1 MGEPSIV
8 LEPGERL
15 LWSGRPLRIA
25 LTGLEW
31 YRVAFGAV
39 LVVVVFAAHG
49 MPFANGPVPLF
60 DVAFVLCGLAVT
72 WVPVGR
78 RVWVT
83 RRAVYAV
90 TDERIVVAD
99 RGTGRT
105 RASEYRSA
113 LAPPVVRIGRD
124 GTATLSFTRRD
135 APGAALGVPM
145 RRRRPAIRLF
155 AVPAVEELR
164 ELTEPGPR

>member
-1 MGEPSIV
+1 MAEPNIV
-8 LEPGERL
+8 LEPGERV
-15 LWSGRPLRIA
+15 LWSGRPQRIA
-25 LTGLEW
+25 LTGPEW
-31 YRVAFGAV
+31 YRLAFGSV

-49 MPFANGPVPLF
+49 VPFVTGPVPLV
-60 DVAFVLCGLAVT
+60 DGAVVLCGIAVT

-99 RGTGRT
+99 RVTGRT

-113 LAPPVVRIGRD
+113 LAPAVVRIGRD
-124 GTATLSFTRRD
+124 GTATLTFTRWD
-135 APGAALGVPM
+135 APGNALGVPM
-145 RRRRPAIRLF
+145 RRRPPAIQLF
-155 AVPAVEELR
+155 AVPAVEQLR
-164 ELTEPGPR
+164 VLTEPGPH